1 MSATVAIETP
11 FQDDVRAFVAALND
25 FLLPLSP
32 AEFQFGLSVEQM
44 ADADTTVFVARDP
57 SGTALAM
64 GALKV
69 HDDGLGE
76 VKRMFVRPEAR
87 GQKLGNTILDA
98 IATEAKARGMS
109 ALVLETGATDDMADA
124 FRLYER
130 YGFNRRGAYHDY
142 PDSGHSRFY
151 EKKLAR

>member
-1 MSATVAIETP
+1 MSVTVAVETP
-11 FQDDVRAFVAALND
+11 FQDDVRNLVAALNA
-25 FLLPLSP
+25 FLSPLSP
-32 AEFQFGLSVEQM
+32 EEFQFGLTVEQM
-44 ADADTTVFVARDP
+44 SDPDTTVFVARDAE
-57 SGTALAM
+57 GAALAI

-69 HDDGLGE
+69 HADGLGE

-87 GQKLGNTILDA
+87 GLKLGRTILDA
-98 IATEAKARGMS
+98 IAAQARAKGMG
-109 ALVLETGATDDMADA
+109 ALVLETGATAAMDDA

-130 YGFNRRGAYHDY
+130 YGFTRRGAFHDY